1 MKIFD
6 AVRRVYLR
14 RRGNPLAKNHVASS
28 KTEEPQGTEKYV
40 PYDKRKLSYS
50 TTFSDPKKIYT
61 IRAMEWMTGK
71 LRLLRLIRKFEA
83 AGFDEGLPF
92 FRQALDF
99 MGIKLQTPQDQI
111 DNIPATGPLIVVA
124 NHPHGMIDGM
134 VMAELVGH
142 KRDDFL
148 ILTRSLISGI
158 KEISQFMLP
167 VPFPHEEDSFNES
180 LLMRKKA
187 MAHLKAGGV
196 IILFPA
202 GEVASSKTF
211 FGPAIESEWNPFT
224 AKMIQRSGATVLPI
238 FFPGQNTRLYL
249 IANLISATLRQGLL
263 LHEVV
268 HALNKPQ
275 NPVVGQPLSAE
286 ELKQHSS
293 NTRSFMAWLRDHTL
307 ALKQD

>member
-1 MKIFD
+1 M
-6 AVRRVYLR
+6 A
-14 RRGNPLAKNHVASS
+14 A
-28 KTEEPQGTEKYV
+28 EKYV

-50 TTFSDPKKIYT
+50 TTFTDPKKIYT

-71 LRLLRLIRKFEA
+71 YRLLREIRKFEKQ
-83 AGFDEGLPF
+83 GFDEGLPF
-92 FRQALDF
+92 FKQAIDF
-99 MGIKLQTPQDQI
+99 MGIDLTTPQSQI
-111 DNIPATGPLIVVA
+111 DNIPEKGPLIVVA
-124 NHPHGMIDGM
+124 NHPHGMVDGM
-134 VMAELVGH
+134 IMAELIGR

-167 VPFPHEEDSFNES
+167 VPFPHEEDSFKES

-187 MAHLKAGGV
+187 MDRLKEGGV

-202 GEVASSKTF
+202 GEVAASETF

-238 FFPGQNTRLYL
+238 YFPGQNTRLYL
-249 IANLISATLRQGLL
+249 MANLVSATLRQGLL

-268 HALNKPQ
+268 HSLNKPQ
-275 NPVVGQPLSAE
+275 GPVIGKPLSMDE
-286 ELKQHSS
+286 MKEHWSS
-293 NTRSFMAWLRDHTL
+293 TSEFMAWLRDHTL
-307 ALKQD
+307 ALKNA